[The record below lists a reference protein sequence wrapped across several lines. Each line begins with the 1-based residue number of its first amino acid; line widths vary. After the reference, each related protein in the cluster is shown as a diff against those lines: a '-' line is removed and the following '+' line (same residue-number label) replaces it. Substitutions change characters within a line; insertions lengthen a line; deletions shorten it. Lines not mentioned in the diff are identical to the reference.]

1 MSQMNSYTNAQII
14 KWIKTL
20 SSEIKKNQ
28 IIMIIQE
35 TGKFLNPIAMHKRPL
50 SILGLHQN
58 FTVLDISDE
67 TDEPTITYEKVIDG
81 FVKYLLDSEKD
92 LPFMIYDFLTR
103 EVYCIKNISAND
115 AGLPVL
121 LIDEAAKE
129 VKEIVKK
136 DLN

>member
-1 MSQMNSYTNAQII
+1 MSPMNCYTNAQII
-14 KWIKTL
+14 KWIQTL
-20 SSEIKKNQ
+20 STELKKNQ

-35 TGKFLNPIAMHKRPL
+35 TGKNLNPIAMHKRPL
-50 SILGLHQN
+50 SILGIHQN
-58 FTVLDISDE
+58 LTVLDISDE
-67 TDEPTITYEKVIDG
+67 TDEPTITYEKIIDG

-115 AGLPVL
+115 DGLPVL

-129 VKEIVKK
+129 VKEIIKK